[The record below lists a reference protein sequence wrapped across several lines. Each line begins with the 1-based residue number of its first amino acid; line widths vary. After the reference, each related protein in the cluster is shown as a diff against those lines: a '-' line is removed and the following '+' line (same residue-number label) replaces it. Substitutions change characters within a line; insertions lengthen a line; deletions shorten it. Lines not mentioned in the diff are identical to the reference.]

1 MAKERLSRK
10 ELLREPVGF
19 VTVTAQVIEWLQ
31 KNRTTVSWVAG
42 GLVVLTI
49 ALVLNGRFRAARAL
63 EANEDLSRALDAIR
77 SEDMATATTTL
88 SQVAERWSGS
98 VQGQIAAGLKPS
110 TELRSGNR
118 DAVLTDA
125 ASALQATP
133 DLPPYMHQQLRLAWA
148 VALEDKDQWKEAA
161 AKYAETA
168 AGSGPYRALALLGEA
183 RAREQLGEKDR
194 AGELYQKFVEEF
206 PDAPEREI
214 IEAKTTGKK

>member
-19 VTVTAQVIEWLQ
+19 VTVTAQVIAWLQ
-31 KNRTTVSWVAG
+31 QNRTTVSWVAG
-42 GLVVLTI
+42 GLVVLII
-49 ALVLNGRFRAARAL
+49 ALVLNARFRAARTL

-77 SEDMATATTTL
+77 SEDMAAATSAL
-88 SQVAERWSGS
+88 SQVADRWRGS

-118 DAVLTDA
+118 DAVVTDA
-125 ASALQATP
+125 AAALQSTP
-133 DLPPYMHQQLRLAWA
+133 DLPAYLHQQVRLAWA

-161 AKYAETA
+161 DKYAEAA
-168 AGSGPYRALALLGEA
+168 AGSGPYRAVAMLGEA

-194 AGELYQKFVEEF
+194 AGELYQKYIEEF
-206 PDAPEREI
+206 PDVPDREI
-214 IEAKTTGKK
+214 IEAKAKKK